1 MKIPMPPP
9 ATEPVLRRLLS
20 QPERLMAALYSS
32 RRDVSQRYLPWDE
45 LRYRSPPDGL
55 TIDEYWAAVK
65 LGRRQLQ
72 RPLPL
77 LDRNS
82 KPFSFALPD
91 DVLEHV
97 EAVNRDLSGRIA
109 MSEQVTNPATR
120 DRFLVSS
127 LMEEAITS
135 SQLEGAMTSRHV
147 AKEMIRTGRPP
158 RTRDERMILNNYHA
172 MLRIRE
178 VADQDLTPDQIF
190 EIHRVVTD
198 GTLDNADSAGRLQR
212 PDEVRVAVYD
222 DKGHVLHTPPPAFE
236 LPERMTRLCAFAN
249 GATEG
254 GYVPPVLRAITV
266 HFMLGY
272 DHPFEDGNGRT
283 ARALFYWCM
292 LRYGYWLT
300 EFLAISRILR
310 AAPGKYA
317 RSFLHTEQ
325 DDNDLTYF
333 HAYQL
338 KVLRRAVSELHQY
351 LARKAAELHDLQR
364 LLAAGQVFNHRQAA
378 LLSHAVRN
386 PGAHYTTESHSRSHR
401 TSIETARQDL
411 RGLETVGLLVK
422 RRRGKGFTWTPVP
435 DLVER
440 LQSSS
445 PRP

>member
-147 AKEMIRTGRPP
+147 AKEMIRT
-158 RTRDERMILNNYHA
+158 A
-172 MLRIRE
+172 
-178 VADQDLTPDQIF
+178 
-190 EIHRVVTD
+190 
-198 GTLDNADSAGRLQR
+198 
-212 PDEVRVAVYD
+212 
-222 DKGHVLHTPPPAFE
+222 
-236 LPERMTRLCAFAN
+236 
-249 GATEG
+249 
-254 GYVPPVLRAITV
+254 
-266 HFMLGY
+266 
-272 DHPFEDGNGRT
+272 
-283 ARALFYWCM
+283 
-292 LRYGYWLT
+292 
-300 EFLAISRILR
+300 
-310 AAPGKYA
+310 
-317 RSFLHTEQ
+317 
-325 DDNDLTYF
+325 
-333 HAYQL
+333 
-338 KVLRRAVSELHQY
+338 
-351 LARKAAELHDLQR
+351 
-364 LLAAGQVFNHRQAA
+364 
-378 LLSHAVRN
+378 
-386 PGAHYTTESHSRSHR
+386 
-401 TSIETARQDL
+401 
-411 RGLETVGLLVK
+411 
-422 RRRGKGFTWTPVP
+422 RRGRET
-435 DLVER
+435 
-440 LQSSS
+440 SA
-445 PRP
+445 